1 MNELFNFN
9 DTWIVVEQNW
19 WLVLLSMALGVWVG
33 WVTCS
38 RENNAVQ
45 G

>member
-1 MNELFNFN
+1 MNELFNFH

-19 WLVLLSMALGVWVG
+19 WLVLASLALGIWVG
-33 WVTCS
+33 WVTCVHK
-38 RENNAVQ
+38 NHTAQ